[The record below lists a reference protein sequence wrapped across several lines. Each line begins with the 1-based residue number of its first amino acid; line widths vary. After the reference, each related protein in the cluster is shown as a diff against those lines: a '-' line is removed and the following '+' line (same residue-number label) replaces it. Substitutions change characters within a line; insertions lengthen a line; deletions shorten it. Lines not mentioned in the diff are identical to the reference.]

1 MKTKI
6 ARHLSPAAIAI
17 ALFLAIALL
26 TRGAPLQSSTLITAA
41 PITPQGIRPRQRR
54 QAPTGKGPKKK
65 GNQSM
70 KNGDTIATVIAFFL
84 VLPWLARLIVSAKAI
99 WRALTEGSSMKKA
112 KRTNQT
118 HAAIYP
124 RY

>member
-1 MKTKI
+1 VSAKT
-6 ARHLSPAAIAI
+6 A
-17 ALFLAIALL
+17 
-26 TRGAPLQSSTLITAA
+26 QN
-41 PITPQGIRPRQRR
+41 RPRFAKIFRATSAKIFRR
-54 QAPTGKGPKKK
+54 KQVKRQNKK

-70 KNGDTIATVIAFFL
+70 KNGDTVAMVIAFFL
-84 VLPWLARLIVSAKAI
+84 VLPWLARLIVSAKAV

-118 HAAIYP
+118 RAAIYQ